1 MYEAFFGL
9 NEKPFSLS
17 PDPRFLFLGRRHE
30 QAYAMLQYGI
40 HEQVGFSVITGEIG
54 SGKTTLMRKAI
65 EAIDDGVNIG
75 IVSHTHHGM
84 DQIIPIVLDSFGVSS
99 DSLSQHEYLHYRT
112 FTAHLKAEYLNGR
125 RSILVIDEAQ
135 NLSVKALEQLR
146 LLSNINVDGHVLLQT
161 VLIGQPELRDTLK
174 APELKQFAQRISVD
188 YFLSRLTNKE
198 ALQYI
203 DFRIQVA
210 GGDPELFDQKAKH
223 LIVFLAKGLPRV
235 INNLADMA
243 LVYAFG
249 EGFKQVTKSIVLDVL
264 RDKERGGILPIA
276 SLEELRSAVSHAR
289 A

>member
-1 MYEAFFGL
+1 M
-9 NEKPFSLS
+9 
-17 PDPRFLFLGRRHE
+17 
-30 QAYAMLQYGI
+30 
-40 HEQVGFSVITGEIG
+40 
-54 SGKTTLMRKAI
+54 
-65 EAIDDGVNIG
+65 
-75 IVSHTHHGM
+75 
-84 DQIIPIVLDSFGVSS
+84 
-99 DSLSQHEYLHYRT
+99 
-112 FTAHLKAEYLNGR
+112 
-125 RSILVIDEAQ
+125 IDEAQ